1 MHQSLIQW
9 DGDQI
14 EIVQADKSVN
24 VAIADLSIWELKGIE
39 CISGTAWEGEFLDVT
54 SDGIQPIV
62 DGACSLRL

>member
-39 CISGTAWEGEFLDVT
+39 CISGKAWEDFLDVT
-54 SDGIQPIV
+54 SDGIQPIA
-62 DGACSLRL
+62 DGECSLRL